1 MAQTKFTTEKI
12 LHELIRDLPEVKKA
26 NRNYERG
33 FLTFDG
39 FLMEVARAYREEKE
53 KAS

>member
-12 LHELIRDLPEVKKA
+12 LHELIRDLPEVERA

-33 FLTFDG
+33 LITFDS
-39 FLMEVARAYREEKE
+39 FLENVARAYREERE